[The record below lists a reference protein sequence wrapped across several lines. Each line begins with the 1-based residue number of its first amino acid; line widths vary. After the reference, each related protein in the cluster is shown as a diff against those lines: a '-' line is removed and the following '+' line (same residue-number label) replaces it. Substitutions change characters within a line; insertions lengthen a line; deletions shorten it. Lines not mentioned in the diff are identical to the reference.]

1 MRGLLVEESFA
12 YGFTIAFWGTGLL
25 LINKFGLL
33 HTFGILEY
41 AVGTVTG
48 FGLLAVTTFGGAVDT
63 VENPS
68 APEYHI
74 LAGIHYLAALVPIGA
89 AHLIV
94 AASLSKGLTLFLTG
108 SVVSVGYN
116 ISAAFEEL
124 ISEYLWKLEQRYETR
139 PGNRN

>member
-1 MRGLLVEESFA
+1 MNRDFMRGLIVEESFA

-25 LINKFGLL
+25 LINEFSLL
-33 HTFGILEY
+33 HTVGILKY

-63 VENPS
+63 VENQSTPQ
-68 APEYHI
+68 YHI

-94 AASLSKGLTLFLTG
+94 AAPLGTGLTLFLTG

-116 ISAAFEEL
+116 ISAAVEEL
-124 ISEYLWKLEQRYETR
+124 VSELLWRIEQ
-139 PGNRN
+139 